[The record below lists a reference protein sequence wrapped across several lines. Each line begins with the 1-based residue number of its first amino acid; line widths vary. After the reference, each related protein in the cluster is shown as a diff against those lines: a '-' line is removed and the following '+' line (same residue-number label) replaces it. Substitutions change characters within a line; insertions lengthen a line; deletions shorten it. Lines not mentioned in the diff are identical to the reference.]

1 MNEMV
6 SIRSATQED
15 ASSIARVHLEGW
27 RTTYRG
33 IVPDA
38 HLAGLNAE
46 ERTIRWREILSSGR
60 RVFVADQDGEIVGFI
75 SGGAI
80 REPLADYD
88 AELYSIYLLLRVQSQ
103 GIGTALLIELAKR
116 LDEDGFESMAAWVF
130 EANAAIRFYEA
141 SGAAR
146 VGAKE
151 MEIGGARIPAAA
163 YAWPSLKSLLASK

>member
-1 MNEMV
+1 MTGMV
-6 SIRSATQED
+6 SIRSATMED
-15 ASSIARVHLEGW
+15 ASSISRVHLEGW

-38 HLAGLNAE
+38 YLAGLNAE
-46 ERTIRWREILSSGR
+46 ERTIRWREILSSAR
-60 RVFVADQDGEIVGFI
+60 RVFVAEQNKEIVGFI

-80 REPLADYD
+80 REPLAGCD
-88 AELYSIYLLLRVQSQ
+88 AELYSIYLLLPVRSQ

-116 LDEDGFESMAAWVF
+116 LDEDGFESMAVWVL
-130 EANAAIRFYEA
+130 EANAATRFYEG

-151 MEIGGARIPAAA
+151 MEIEGARLAAAA
-163 YAWPSLKSLLASK
+163 YAWPSLKSLIASK